1 MIRWSSPN
9 PPGRAD
15 ITVELLHQL
24 TTKGALLAIGISLCV
39 VGIILRGF
47 ARDALRARAFRK
59 QHELHERKLDEASR
73 QAPLDAAPGWFERCL
88 PAIANAVAFAGVV
101 ITIASFVR

>member
-1 MIRWSSPN
+1 V
-9 PPGRAD
+9 A
-15 ITVELLHQL
+15 LFHQL
-24 TTKGALLAIGISLCV
+24 TSKGALLAIGISLCV

-73 QAPLDAAPGWFERCL
+73 QAPLDAEAGWLEQSL
-88 PAIANAVAFAGVV
+88 PTIANAVALAGVA
-101 ITIASFVR
+101 ITIMSFVRK